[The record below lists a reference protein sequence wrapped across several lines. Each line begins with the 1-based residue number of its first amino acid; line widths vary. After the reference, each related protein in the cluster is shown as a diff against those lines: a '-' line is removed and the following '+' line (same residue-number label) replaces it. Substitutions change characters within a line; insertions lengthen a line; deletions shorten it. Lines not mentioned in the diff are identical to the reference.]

1 MTLDVGISW
10 RPCTG
15 ETATSPHAVARP
27 TSDGMLFGVVDA
39 LGHGEGAA
47 VVAADAL
54 RSLLAA
60 SLRGGVAGVLA
71 GLDAAL
77 RGGRGAAALIC
88 IVRDD
93 AIEGC
98 GVGNVEL
105 RSTGMRMP
113 VVATPG
119 VLGRGPAVRPRIFS
133 ARLVAGARLVLFSDG
148 VSARLRP
155 DEDRELP
162 AQAASAALLGRWAKP
177 TDDATVLVADVT
189 R

>member
-1 MTLDVGISW
+1 MTLDVGISF
-10 RPCTG
+10 RPCAG
-15 ETATSPHAVARP
+15 ETACGDVAVARP
-27 TSDGMLFGVVDA
+27 TADGLLFGVVDA
-39 LGHGEGAA
+39 LGHGDGAA
-47 VVAADAL
+47 AVAADAL
-54 RSLLAA
+54 RSLLAVP
-60 SLRGGVAGVLA
+60 LRGGVAGVLA
-71 GLDAAL
+71 VLDAAL
-77 RGGRGAAALIC
+77 RGGRGAAALLC
-88 IVRDD
+88 IAHDD

-105 RSTGMRMP
+105 RSTGMRLP

-155 DEDRELP
+155 DEDRALP

-177 TDDATVLVADVT
+177 TDDATVLVADVN